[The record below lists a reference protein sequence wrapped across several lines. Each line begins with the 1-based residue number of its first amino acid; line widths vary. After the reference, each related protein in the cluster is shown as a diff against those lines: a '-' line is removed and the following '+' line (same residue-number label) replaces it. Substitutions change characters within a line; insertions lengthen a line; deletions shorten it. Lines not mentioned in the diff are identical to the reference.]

1 MPAKEPRLDEFI
13 AKAVTDPKNPGE
25 VLLVTGFLG
34 ASSEPE
40 HTRIYWDASLGTY
53 VDVKTTDISH
63 TEPLPKEQ
71 SPLGGSYIWLK
82 RDAQV
87 HFGAGGQSAKGKFFE
102 GPLMAAYGG
111 QFGALGGGVAG
122 VPAAQALAVAGI
134 GGSYAPGCWHSWNAC
149 PSDYGPLC
157 GPHQSGGFCTPGCPR
172 FQAQEL
178 AGAAA
183 APIAG
188 SYAQGCWFS
197 WNACPSMVGPACG
210 PHHQSYF
217 FCTPK
222 FQAQELAGAAAAP
235 IAGSYAPGCWHSWN
249 ACPSDYG
256 PGCGPHQSR
265 VFCTPGCPQLQ
276 AQIAGTHGVQCWVS
290 YGACNTYHYPCGSV
304 GGGCG
309 SVGVVCP
316 IR

>member
-1 MPAKEPRLDEFI
+1 MPAKEPRLDEFT

-34 ASSEPE
+34 ASSEPK

-53 VDVKTTDISH
+53 VDVKTTDITH

-87 HFGAGGQSAKGKFFE
+87 SFGAGGQSAKGKFFE

-111 QFGALGGGVAG
+111 QFGALGGGGAG

-134 GGSYAPGCWHSWNAC
+134 PSLVCSYAA
-149 PSDYGPLC
+149 
-157 GPHQSGGFCTPGCPR
+157 
-172 FQAQEL
+172 
-178 AGAAA
+178 
-183 APIAG
+183 
-188 SYAQGCWFS
+188 GCWFS

-210 PHHQSYF
+210 PHQSHVVCPPYF
-217 FCTPK
+217 
-222 FQAQELAGAAAAP
+222 QVQEAAGAAAPA
-235 IAGSYAPGCWHSWN
+235 IAGSLAPAWCTGN
-249 ACPSDYG
+249 ACTVG
-256 PGCGPHQSR
+256 FGCIPHQSHPP
-265 VFCTPGCPQLQ
+265 VCSHVVCQTQLQ

-290 YGACNTYHYPCGSV
+290 YGACHTA
-304 GGGCG
+304 GCG
-309 SVGVVCP
+309 SVGCGSVNYCV

>member
-1 MPAKEPRLDEFI
+1 MQKGNMPAKEPRLDEFT

-34 ASSEPE
+34 ASSEPK

-53 VDVKTTDISH
+53 VDVKTTDITH

-87 HFGAGGQSAKGKFFE
+87 SFGAGGQSAKGKFFE

-111 QFGALGGGVAG
+111 QFGALGGGGAG

-134 GGSYAPGCWHSWNAC
+134 PSLVCSYAA
-149 PSDYGPLC
+149 
-157 GPHQSGGFCTPGCPR
+157 
-172 FQAQEL
+172 
-178 AGAAA
+178 
-183 APIAG
+183 
-188 SYAQGCWFS
+188 GCWFS

-210 PHHQSYF
+210 PHQSHVVCPPYF
-217 FCTPK
+217 
-222 FQAQELAGAAAAP
+222 QVQEAAGAAAPA
-235 IAGSYAPGCWHSWN
+235 IAGSLAPAWCTGN
-249 ACPSDYG
+249 ACTVG
-256 PGCGPHQSR
+256 FGCIPHQSHPP
-265 VFCTPGCPQLQ
+265 VCSHVVCQTQLQ

-290 YGACNTYHYPCGSV
+290 YGACHTA
-304 GGGCG
+304 GCG
-309 SVGVVCP
+309 SVGCGSVNYCV